1 MMRRDLEMC
10 KNSNQFIYKAQCHRA
25 NQDCRKILGSNA
37 QHFFWMTVRKRV
49 INGAVKWKYILK
61 NMGQSVISN
70 HYLLFVLS
78 VGNDT
83 PESMADPWSTVP
95 ELRLNLCVYILCLVG
110 GIVGNITVMLIMLRW
125 VVNGNFRNL

>member
-110 GIVGNITVMLIMLRW
+110 GIVGNITVMLIMLR
-125 VVNGNFRNL
+125 